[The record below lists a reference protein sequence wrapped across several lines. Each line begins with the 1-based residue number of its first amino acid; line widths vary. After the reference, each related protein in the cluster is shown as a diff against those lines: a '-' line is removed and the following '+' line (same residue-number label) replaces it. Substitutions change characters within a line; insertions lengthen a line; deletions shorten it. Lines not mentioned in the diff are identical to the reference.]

1 VDNRQSTEAQIVYLH
16 IPKTA
21 GTTIRGI
28 AFAHYGEA
36 RVAPIYVGE
45 PMYLEAQEFA
55 ALPEAVRDQADFV
68 IGHVM
73 FGFHRYL
80 SGKWPIRYAAMLR
93 DPIRRCASLY
103 DHLAAT
109 QFGGAGPAL
118 SAVLERREGVQFNNH
133 QTRLLSGMNAPLEK
147 CTRAMLDKAKENIE
161 QAFVFL
167 GITELFDESLLLAEA
182 VLGWPLRPYEARNIS
197 ARNPG
202 WKLHQIAD
210 TVDKGDL
217 GRLEKLN
224 SLDRELYDYAR
235 ERFLAQLHSLVPDWQ
250 QRLAAVRQTRTKPPV
265 SVIASVGSLAPL
277 QADRIAGWS
286 KLIGRDLP
294 TSVRIEISGRDSHL
308 VPALQK
314 RGDLRTANVHFAAAC
329 GFVLALPEG
338 AGLRQGDKVRAF
350 NADTGKELSNSPRVF
365 EGEGAA

>member
-28 AFAHYGEA
+28 AFAYYGEA
-36 RVAPIYVGE
+36 RVAPIYPGE
-45 PMYLEAQEFA
+45 PMYLEVQEFA
-55 ALPEAVRDQADFV
+55 NLPETVRDQADFI
-68 IGHVM
+68 IGHVT

-103 DHLAAT
+103 DHLAST
-109 QFGGAGPAL
+109 LFDGAAPAL
-118 SAVLERREGVQFNNH
+118 STLLERREGVQFNNH
-133 QTRLLSGMNAPLEK
+133 QTRLLSGMHASIGK

-161 QAFVFL
+161 QAFIFL
-167 GITELFDESLLLAEA
+167 GITEMFDESLLLAEA
-182 VLGWPLRPYEARNIS
+182 ALGWPLRPYEARNIS

-202 WKLHQIAD
+202 WQLHQIAD
-210 TVDKGDL
+210 KVDKGDL
-217 GRLEKLN
+217 DRLEELN

-235 ERFLAQLHSLVPDWQ
+235 SRFRNQLTTLVPNWQ
-250 QRLAAVRQTRTKPPV
+250 QRLAAVRGGRIKLPV
-265 SVIASVGSLAPL
+265 SAIASGGSLAPL

-286 KLIGRDLP
+286 KLIGRDRP
-294 TSVRIEISGRDSHL
+294 TRVRIEISGRDSHL

-314 RGDLRTANVHFAAAC
+314 RDDLRTANVHFAAAC
-329 GFVLALPEG
+329 GFVLDLPKG
-338 AGLRQGDKVRAF
+338 AGLRQGDEVRAF

-365 EGEGAA
+365 EGEGGT